1 MGMSTQQQQSS
12 VAVYPT
18 VFNIISTTCNQYI
31 SATFVDICVSLFSHM
46 SNEHL

>member
-18 VFNIISTTCNQYI
+18 VFNIISTNQYI